1 MTTLELAAVFATG
14 AVLLLCSI
22 AIGSV
27 YLFGHRDQ
35 LRSDVE
41 ETGGQP

>member
-1 MTTLELAAVFATG
+1 LTTLELAAVFATA
-14 AVLLLCSI
+14 AVLILCAA

-27 YLFGHRDQ
+27 YLFGHREQ
-35 LRSDVE
+35 LRTDI